1 MEEKFDIEKELKK
14 LPQKPGVYIMHDKNN
29 KIIYVGKA
37 ISLKRRVTSYFRKTK
52 KTQRILNMVALI
64 DHFEY
69 IVCDNEAEA
78 LVLECNLIK
87 KNMPKFNVL
96 LKDDKTYPYIKINV
110 KAKFPDVYITRRV
123 LNDGARYFGPYP
135 NSGAAKEMVE
145 FIKTKFQ
152 IRQCKSFK
160 YKDRACLN
168 YYIKKCSG
176 PCMGYISEGDYRK
189 KINQIISIL
198 DGNVKDVEKE
208 LKAEMDKASANQ
220 EYEKATIY
228 RDELYAVQAISQRQK
243 VSNISDNDIDV
254 IGFAKNNEKIC
265 VEVFYIR
272 NSKMIGRDNFF
283 LNGLNDEEDSEITE
297 EFIERFY
304 SDKEILPSK
313 IMCRND
319 FADRE
324 IFEEYLTKKAGRN
337 VEIKVPKIGEKVRLV
352 EMAENNAK
360 ITLDNKEKAHKNV
373 IVEMKDTL
381 NLKKL
386 PRKIESYDISNISG
400 TYMVAAMCV
409 MIDGQIKKNL
419 SRRFKVKT
427 VFGQDDPKSMEEVV
441 TRRLRHSINL
451 QKLLEED
458 SNSEINKAVT
468 TKIDKKDEKE
478 EIDKN
483 KNINN
488 NAENDRKEK
497 FEKACAK
504 NVEKENKLKISAK
517 NVDEENESDTSEK
530 NVDEE
535 IEESKFVDEND
546 NLLNR
551 IDIENVKKL
560 PKEILEKYDGS
571 KGFGKLPDLILADGG
586 ITQIRATKQAIR
598 NIEKEIGTYLDI
610 EVYGMVKNDKHQTR
624 ALMDENR
631 NEMEISEDLFNLIT
645 NFQNEVHNTAIG
657 YHKMLRDKSMTKSE
671 LDEISGIGN
680 VKKIELL
687 KKFGSVEN
695 IAKSNVQEISSVK
708 GINEE
713 LAKKILEELN
723 K

>member
-1 MEEKFDIEKELKK
+1 MFLLYSCNEMEEKFNIEKELKK
-14 LPQKPGVYIMHDKNN
+14 LPQKPGVYIMHDKDD

-145 FIKTKFQ
+145 FIKTRFK

-176 PCMGYISEGDYRK
+176 PCMGYISEADYRK
-189 KINQIISIL
+189 RINQIISIL

-208 LKAEMDKASANQ
+208 LKNEMELASQ
-220 EYEKATIY
+220 KMEYEKAALL

-243 VSNISDNDIDV
+243 VANISDNDIDV

-283 LNGLNDEEDSEITE
+283 LNGLNDEADSELTE
-297 EFIERFY
+297 EFVERFY
-304 SDKEILPSK
+304 SDKDILPNK

-319 FADRE
+319 FEDRE
-324 IFEEYLTKKAGRN
+324 IFEQYLTKKAGRN

-360 ITLDNKEKAHKNV
+360 ITLENKEKSHKNV
-373 IVEMKDTL
+373 IVELKDTL
-381 NLKKL
+381 GLNRL
-386 PRKIESYDISNISG
+386 PRKIESFDISNISG
-400 TYMVAAMCV
+400 TYMVAGMCV
-409 MIDGQIKKNL
+409 MIDGQIRKNL
-419 SRRFKVKT
+419 SRRFKIKT
-427 VFGQDDPKSMEEVV
+427 VIGQDDPKSMEEVV

-451 QKLLEED
+451 MGELEQRD
-458 SNSEINKAVT
+458 DI
-468 TKIDKKDEKE
+468 
-478 EIDKN
+478 
-483 KNINN
+483 
-488 NAENDRKEK
+488 
-497 FEKACAK
+497 
-504 NVEKENKLKISAK
+504 
-517 NVDEENESDTSEK
+517 
-530 NVDEE
+530 
-535 IEESKFVDEND
+535 ESKDNQNANSGVINENSYNLSEDNSMDDEGIKD

-551 IDIENVKKL
+551 IDWDRVKKL
-560 PKEILEKYDGS
+560 PKEILQKYDGS
-571 KGFGKLPDLILADGG
+571 KGFGRLPDLILADGG
-586 ITQIRATKQAIR
+586 ITQIRATKAAIR
-598 NIEKEIGTYLDI
+598 NIENEIGTTLNI
-610 EVYGMVKNDKHQTR
+610 AVYGMVKNDKHQTR

-657 YHKMLRDKSMTKSE
+657 YHKMLRDKSMVKSE
-671 LDEISGIGN
+671 LDNISGIGN

-695 IAKSNVQEISSVK
+695 IAKASVDEIASVK
-708 GINEE
+708 GINKE
-713 LAKKILEELN
+713 LAEKISKELTKKF
-723 K
+723 

>member
-1 MEEKFDIEKELKK
+1 MEEKFNIEKELKK
-14 LPQKPGVYIMHDKNN
+14 LPQKPGVYIMHDKDD

-145 FIKTKFQ
+145 FIKTRFK

-176 PCMGYISEGDYRK
+176 PCMGYISEADYRK
-189 KINQIISIL
+189 RINQIISIL

-208 LKAEMDKASANQ
+208 LKNEMELASQ
-220 EYEKATIY
+220 KMEYEKAALL

-243 VSNISDNDIDV
+243 VANISDNDIDV

-283 LNGLNDEEDSEITE
+283 LNGLNDEADSELTE

-304 SDKEILPSK
+304 SDKDILPNK

-319 FADRE
+319 FEDRE
-324 IFEEYLTKKAGRN
+324 IFEQYLTKKAGRN

-360 ITLDNKEKAHKNV
+360 ITLENKEKSHKNV
-373 IVEMKDTL
+373 IVELKDTL
-381 NLKKL
+381 GLNRL
-386 PRKIESYDISNISG
+386 PRKIESFDISNISG
-400 TYMVAAMCV
+400 TYMVAGMCV
-409 MIDGQIKKNL
+409 MIDGQIRKNL
-419 SRRFKVKT
+419 SRRFKIKT
-427 VFGQDDPKSMEEVV
+427 VIGQDDPKSMEEVV

-451 QKLLEED
+451 MGELEQRD
-458 SNSEINKAVT
+458 DI
-468 TKIDKKDEKE
+468 
-478 EIDKN
+478 
-483 KNINN
+483 
-488 NAENDRKEK
+488 
-497 FEKACAK
+497 
-504 NVEKENKLKISAK
+504 
-517 NVDEENESDTSEK
+517 
-530 NVDEE
+530 
-535 IEESKFVDEND
+535 ESKDNQNANSGVINENSYNLSEDNSMDDEGIKD

-551 IDIENVKKL
+551 IDWDRVKKL
-560 PKEILEKYDGS
+560 PKEILQKYDGS
-571 KGFGKLPDLILADGG
+571 KGFGRLPDLILADGG
-586 ITQIRATKQAIR
+586 ITQIRATKAAIR
-598 NIEKEIGTYLDI
+598 NIENEIGTTLNI
-610 EVYGMVKNDKHQTR
+610 AVYGMVKNDKHQTR

-657 YHKMLRDKSMTKSE
+657 YHKMLRDKSMVKSE
-671 LDEISGIGN
+671 LDNISGIGN

-695 IAKSNVQEISSVK
+695 IAKASVDEIASVK
-708 GINEE
+708 GINKE
-713 LAKKILEELN
+713 LAEKISKELTKKF
-723 K
+723 

>member
-1 MEEKFDIEKELKK
+1 MEEKFNIEKELKK
-14 LPQKPGVYIMHDKNN
+14 LPQKPGVYIMHDKDD

-145 FIKTKFQ
+145 FIKTRFK

-176 PCMGYISEGDYRK
+176 PCMGYISEADYRK
-189 KINQIISIL
+189 RINQIISIL

-208 LKAEMDKASANQ
+208 LKNEMELASQ
-220 EYEKATIY
+220 KMEYEKAALL

-243 VSNISDNDIDV
+243 VANISDNDIDV

-283 LNGLNDEEDSEITE
+283 LNGLNDEADSELTE

-304 SDKEILPSK
+304 SDKDILPNK

-319 FADRE
+319 FEDRE
-324 IFEEYLTKKAGRN
+324 IFEQYLTKKAGRN

-360 ITLDNKEKAHKNV
+360 ITLENKEKSHKNV
-373 IVEMKDTL
+373 IVELKDTL
-381 NLKKL
+381 GLSRL
-386 PRKIESYDISNISG
+386 PRKIESFDISNISG
-400 TYMVAAMCV
+400 TYMVAGMCV
-409 MIDGQIKKNL
+409 MIDGQIRKNL
-419 SRRFKVKT
+419 SRRFKIKT
-427 VFGQDDPKSMEEVV
+427 VIGQDDPKSMEEVV

-451 QKLLEED
+451 MGELEQRDDIGSRDNQNANSGVINENSYNLSED
-458 SNSEINKAVT
+458 NSV
-468 TKIDKKDEKE
+468 DDEGIK
-478 EIDKN
+478 
-483 KNINN
+483 
-488 NAENDRKEK
+488 
-497 FEKACAK
+497 
-504 NVEKENKLKISAK
+504 
-517 NVDEENESDTSEK
+517 
-530 NVDEE
+530 
-535 IEESKFVDEND
+535 D

-551 IDIENVKKL
+551 IDWDRVKKL
-560 PKEILEKYDGS
+560 PKEILQKYDSS
-571 KGFGKLPDLILADGG
+571 KGFGRLPDLILADGG
-586 ITQIRATKQAIR
+586 ITQIRATKAAIR
-598 NIEKEIGTYLDI
+598 NIENEIGATLNI
-610 EVYGMVKNDKHQTR
+610 AVYGMVKNDKHQTR

-657 YHKMLRDKSMTKSE
+657 YHKMLRDKSMVKSE
-671 LDEISGIGN
+671 LDNISGIGN

-695 IAKSNVQEISSVK
+695 IAKASVDEIASVK
-708 GINEE
+708 GINKE
-713 LAKKILEELN
+713 LAEKISKELTKKF
-723 K
+723 